1 MNIAQVLKA
10 EISRIS
16 KHEAKLLTSTTRSTA
31 ILLKKTTADLK
42 NRLSILLES
51 TEFWPS

>member
-16 KHEAKLLTSTTRSTA
+16 KHEAKLLTSSTRSGATQN
-31 ILLKKTTADLK
+31 KTCMQNHFFKVA
-42 NRLSILLES
+42 RY
-51 TEFWPS
+51 